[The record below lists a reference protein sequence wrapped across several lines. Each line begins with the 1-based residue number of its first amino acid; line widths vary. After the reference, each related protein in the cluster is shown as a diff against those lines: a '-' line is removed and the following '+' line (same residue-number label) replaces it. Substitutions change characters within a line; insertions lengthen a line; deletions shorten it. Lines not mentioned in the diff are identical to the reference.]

1 MSQSRVRISIFIL
14 LVLLLHAV
22 PVLDYKGH
30 RQTTW
35 PILTWAMYAK
45 SHKPGPIETTKRRA
59 TVSTSSGDSQLVTS
73 RVIGL
78 NTPALN
84 HLFIVPMWRG
94 DSSAA
99 KKFLGRLNRHRDDPF
114 VAIRIDGTKY
124 KLVDGAVLTEPL
136 RPVRYNMNA
145 STAGVMR

>member
-1 MSQSRVRISIFIL
+1 MSQSRVRISILIL

-45 SHKPGPIETTKRRA
+45 SLKPGPIETTKRRA
-59 TVSTSSGDSQLVTS
+59 IVSTSTGDSQVVTS
-73 RVIGL
+73 HLIGL
-78 NTPALN
+78 PRGALN
-84 HLFIVPMWRG
+84 HLFIAPMWRG

-99 KKFLGRLNRHRDDPF
+99 ESLLHRLNRDRDDPF
-114 VAIRIDGTKY
+114 VAVTIDGTKY
-124 KLVDGAVLTEPL
+124 RLVHGAVVTEQL
-136 RPVRYNMNA
+136 RPVTYRKNP
-145 STAGVMR
+145 STTGVMP

>member
-1 MSQSRVRISIFIL
+1 MSQSRVWISIFIL

-22 PVLDYKGH
+22 PVVDYKGH

-35 PILTWAMYAK
+35 PILAWAMYAK
-45 SHKPGPIETTKRRA
+45 SMKPGPIETTKRRA
-59 TVSTSSGDSQLVTS
+59 TVSTSTGDSQVVTG

-78 NTPALN
+78 NRPALN

-94 DSSAA
+94 DSSVAE
-99 KKFLGRLNRHRDDPF
+99 KFLRRLNRHRDEPF

-124 KLVDGAVLTEPL
+124 MLVGDAVVTEPL
-136 RPVRYNMNA
+136 PPVSYRVNA
-145 STAGVMR
+145 STTGVMR